1 MPLLRLTSIVAGV
14 VLICCASCN
23 KDVDPMATA
32 AAASARPAASVQ
44 PVPAASSA
52 GGAAAKAPPG
62 RPAGRTYNVVLIM
75 IDSLRA
81 DMPWAGYPRP
91 IAPWLSRF
99 AEQSTLYPRGY
110 SLSSYTAKSV
120 VPALVGKYPGELG
133 RDGFFFTVWT
143 PDNLFISE
151 RAQAEGHRT
160 LAGHG
165 HGYFL
170 PALGTNQGFDDYQ
183 LLPGT
188 HLELTGVSNVT
199 SEALNALG
207 KRMLSDPKNT
217 SLPSGK
223 RFFAY
228 FHFLDPH
235 YTYIK
240 HEGHPDFGNERR
252 DLYDN
257 EVHYSDRWVG
267 DLVDF
272 IDAQPFGKDTA
283 VIITADHGEGF
294 GEHDHFRHAYQVWE
308 ALVRVPLF
316 VRVPGAEP
324 RRVELPRSHIDLAP
338 TVADLMGLEN
348 RADFRGESLVPEV
361 FGAPSKPRPVLV
373 DLPRSDL
380 MDRRR
385 AFVDGDY
392 KLISFGDDWT
402 LELYKVSEDFKEEHE
417 LSKTEPE
424 KLAQLKQEYL
434 AFTSKIPNVPV
445 VGSAPLKGAPK
456 GQRW

>member
-1 MPLLRLTSIVAGV
+1 MSLLRLTFAVS
-14 VLICCASCN
+14 VLIFCAAFYLACEKSTE
-23 KDVDPMATA
+23 PLGTA
-32 AAASARPAASVQ
+32 AASSARPPASAAPVAAGAGAAASAASRPE
-44 PVPAASSA
+44 
-52 GGAAAKAPPG
+52 
-62 RPAGRTYNVVLIM
+62 GRTYNVVLIM

-81 DMPWAGYPRP
+81 DMPWTGYPRS

-120 VPALVGKYPGELG
+120 VPALVGKYPGELR

-143 PDNLFISE
+143 PDNLLIGE

-170 PALGTNQGFDDYQ
+170 PALGTHQGFDDYQ

-207 KRMLSDPKNT
+207 KRMLGDPKNT
-217 SLPSGK
+217 ALAPEK

-257 EVHYSDRWVG
+257 EVHYTDKWVG

-324 RRVELPRSHIDLAP
+324 RRVALPRSHIDLAP
-338 TVADLMGLEN
+338 TIADLMGLKN
-348 RADFRGESLVPEV
+348 RSDFRGESLVAEV
-361 FGAPSKPRPVLV
+361 FGEPAKARPVLV
-373 DLPRSDL
+373 DLPRCDL

-392 KLISFGDDWT
+392 KLISFGDDWSF
-402 LELYKVSEDFKEEHE
+402 ELYRVSDDFKEERE

-424 KLAQLKQEYL
+424 KLAAMKQEYL
-434 AFTSKIPNVPV
+434 AFAAKIPNVPV
-445 VGSAPLKGAPK
+445 VGSAPLKGAPA

>member
-1 MPLLRLTSIVAGV
+1 MFLLRF
-14 VLICCASCN
+14 ASTFAA
-23 KDVDPMATA
+23 VA
-32 AAASARPAASVQ
+32 AALSVSCKEAPAPAQAELPAAVAAAPSGSASAAPKAVPPVAAPKTRPE
-44 PVPAASSA
+44 
-52 GGAAAKAPPG
+52 
-62 RPAGRTYNVVLIM
+62 GRTYNVVLIM

-91 IAPWLSRF
+91 IAPWLTRF
-99 AEQSTLYPRGY
+99 AERSTLYPRSY
-110 SLSSYTAKSV
+110 ALSSYTAKSV

-133 RDGFFFTVWT
+133 RDGYFFTVWT

-170 PALGTNQGFDDYQ
+170 PALGANQGFDDYQ

-188 HLELTGVSNVT
+188 HLELTGVSDVT
-199 SEALNALG
+199 SEALNGLA
-207 KRMLSDPKNT
+207 KKMLSDPKNT
-217 SLPSGK
+217 TLASGK
-223 RFFAY
+223 RFFGY

-235 YTYIK
+235 FTYIK

-257 EVHYSDRWVG
+257 EVHFSDRWVG

-308 ALVRVPLF
+308 SLVRVPLF

-324 RRVELPRSHIDLAP
+324 RRIETPRSAIDLAP
-338 TVADLMGLEN
+338 TIADLMGLSE
-348 RADFRGESLVPEV
+348 RSDFRGESLVPEV
-361 FGAPSKPRPVLV
+361 FGAPAKQRQVLV

-392 KLISFGDDWT
+392 KLISFGDDWS
-402 LELYKVSEDFKEEHE
+402 LELYKVTEDFKEERE
-417 LSKTEPE
+417 LSKAEPE
-424 KLAQLKQEYL
+424 KLADMKRNYL
-434 AFTSKIPNVPV
+434 AFTAKIPNVPV
-445 VGSAPLKGAPK
+445 VGSAPLKGARP

>member
-1 MPLLRLTSIVAGV
+1 MSGMLQALLRALPVLFLGALGCQTKPEPGETRVAAV
-14 VLICCASCN
+14 ASR
-23 KDVDPMATA
+23 A
-32 AAASARPAASVQ
+32 AARAS
-44 PVPAASSA
+44 SSA
-52 GGAAAKAPPG
+52 GPETPAKTSARKTTVPD
-62 RPAGRTYNVVLIM
+62 RTYNVVLIM

-91 IAPWLSRF
+91 IAPWLSEF
-99 AEQSTLYPRGY
+99 AKKSTLYPRAY

-120 VPALVGKYPGELG
+120 VPALVGKYPGELK
-133 RDGFFFTVWT
+133 RDGYFFTVWM
-143 PDNLFISE
+143 PENVFISE

-170 PALGTNQGFDDYQ
+170 PALGTSQGFEDYE

-199 SEALNALG
+199 SEPLNQLA
-207 KRMLSDPKNT
+207 KKMLSDPKNT
-217 SLPSGK
+217 QLPEGK

-235 YTYIK
+235 FTYIK
-240 HEGHPDFGNERR
+240 HDGHPDFGNERR

-257 EVHYSDRWVG
+257 EVHYTDYWVG

-283 VIITADHGEGF
+283 IIITADHGEGF
-294 GEHDHFRHAYQVWE
+294 GEHNHYRHAYEVWE

-316 VRVPGAEP
+316 IRVPGAPP
-324 RRVELPRSHIDLAP
+324 RRVETPRSHIDLAP
-338 TVADLMGLEN
+338 TIAQLMGLQKPG
-348 RADFRGESLVPEV
+348 DYRGKSLVPEV
-361 FGAPSKPRPVLV
+361 FGAPAAQRPVLV
-373 DLPRSDL
+373 DLPRCDL

-385 AFVDGDY
+385 AFIEGDY
-392 KLISFGDDWT
+392 KLISFGDNVSMQ
-402 LELYKVSEDFKEEHE
+402 LYRVSDDFKEEHE
-417 LSKTEPE
+417 LSKRDPE
-424 KLAQLKQEYL
+424 RFAAMKRDYL
-434 AFTSKIPNVPV
+434 EFISKIPEVPV
-445 VGSAPLKGAPK
+445 VGPAPLKGAPS
-456 GQRW
+456 GQRY

>member
-1 MPLLRLTSIVAGV
+1 MRSALVRFRSLLLLLVSLSSVPACKSTTAPDAKHEQVAGE
-14 VLICCASCN
+14 AS
-23 KDVDPMATA
+23 A
-32 AAASARPAASVQ
+32 AALPSTSASV
-44 PVPAASSA
+44 AALV
-52 GGAAAKAPPG
+52 APPQG
-62 RPAGRTYNVVLIM
+62 PPDRTYNVVLIM

-81 DMPWAGYPRP
+81 DMPWAGYPRA
-91 IAPWLSRF
+91 IAPWLTDF
-99 AEQSTLYPRGY
+99 AKRSTLYPRGY

-120 VPALVGKYPGELG
+120 VPALVGKYPGELS
-133 RDGFFFTVWT
+133 RDGYFFTVWM

-160 LAGHG
+160 MAGHG

-199 SEALNALG
+199 SEALDGLA
-207 KRMLSDPKNT
+207 KRQLSDPKNT
-217 SLPSGK
+217 KLAEGK

-228 FHFLDPH
+228 YHFLDPH
-235 YTYIK
+235 YSYIK
-240 HEGHPDFGNERR
+240 HDGHPDFGNERR

-257 EVHYSDRWVG
+257 EVHYTDKWVG

-272 IDAQPFGKDTA
+272 IDAQPFGKETA
-283 VIITADHGEGF
+283 IIITADHGEGF

-316 VRVPGAEP
+316 IRVPGAEP
-324 RRVELPRSHIDLAP
+324 RRIEIPRSHIDLAP
-338 TVADLMGLEN
+338 TIAALMGLKN
-348 RADFRGESLVPEV
+348 RDDFRGKSLVPEL
-361 FGAPSKPRPVLV
+361 FGAPAEQRPVLV
-373 DLPRSDL
+373 DLPRCDL

-385 AFVDGDY
+385 AFVEGDY
-392 KLISFGDDWT
+392 KLISFGDDWS

-417 LSKTEPE
+417 LSKVEPE
-424 KLAQLKQEYL
+424 RLAAMKRDYL
-434 AFTSKIPNVPV
+434 AFTAEIPNTPV
-445 VGSAPLKGAPK
+445 VGSAPLKGAPP